1 MRTQNYV
8 IGLLSCCLMLLA
20 GCASAPP
27 SPVPTLIV
35 SGCPAVVPCS
45 LQATAPNDNG
55 NLLTDQDRTEAAWAE
70 CAAQVDTIYKHQVQH
85 EQTR

>member
-1 MRTQNYV
+1 MKTKTYGA
-8 IGLLSCCLMLLA
+8 GLTSLCLMLLA

-27 SPVPTLIV
+27 SPAPTLIV

-45 LQATAPNDNG
+45 LPETAPSNNG
-55 NLLTDQDRTEAAWAE
+55 ALLTDQERVEAAWAE
-70 CAAQVDTIYKHQVQH
+70 CAAQVDMVYQHQVQH